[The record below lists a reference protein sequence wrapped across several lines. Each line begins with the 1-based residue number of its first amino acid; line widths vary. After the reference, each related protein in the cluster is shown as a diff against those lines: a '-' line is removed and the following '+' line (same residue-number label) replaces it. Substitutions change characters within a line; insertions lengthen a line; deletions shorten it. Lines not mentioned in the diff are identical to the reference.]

1 MNPILRNFMSI
12 VRRYKLAMSLNI
24 VGLAAAFAAFIIISM
39 QIRYEQGFES
49 CHPKASR
56 IYRADLATENG
67 TNPILVRPF
76 VYSIIHSSPL
86 IETGTILNP
95 YSQNMYITVERD
107 NKEIGFKEL
116 IMTCYPEIT
125 DMFNFQ
131 MVEGRAD
138 CLKENNQL
146 LLPESLARKF
156 FGSESATSRSVLSG
170 QKENTNT

>member
-76 VYSIIHSSPL
+76 VYSIIHKRR
-86 IETGTILNP
+86 EK
-95 YSQNMYITVERD
+95 SQKVDYIAFLFSR
-107 NKEIGFKEL
+107 
-116 IMTCYPEIT
+116 
-125 DMFNFQ
+125 
-131 MVEGRAD
+131 
-138 CLKENNQL
+138 LKQ
-146 LLPESLARKF
+146 
-156 FGSESATSRSVLSG
+156 
-170 QKENTNT
+170 